1 MKPGSG
7 MLQRNKFLLPGGVLL
22 LGLAASYALLVGKP
36 KPQPIAPESAA
47 PPVVQVL
54 AAEPADIA
62 LTVSTQGSVQPR
74 REINIVS
81 QVGGLVERVDKHFAE
96 GGFFDAGAELVKVE
110 AADYQFALVR
120 ALARV
125 ADAAQMVAQEKG
137 RGKQAAREWRDLGNE
152 ESNQLFLRKP
162 QLAGAQAALRAAEA
176 DLGEARLNLQR
187 TSISVPFNG
196 RISEKHV
203 DVGQY
208 ITPGTTVARVYDTDV
223 VEVRLPLTDRQ
234 VALLDL
240 PLNYQDHTVA
250 DGGALVALRAR
261 FANREWQWQGR
272 IVRTDASIDVDSRV
286 VYAVAEVEKPFLR
299 DPVSGRPPLSIG
311 LFVRAEIQGRQLRD
325 VVTLPRSALR
335 NDGSVLLVDSDDRL
349 LLRQV
354 SVLKSNARQA
364 WVQGIAVNERVVVSQ
379 PALAVAGMAVTVKN
393 VETLAGGLQ

>member
-22 LGLAASYALLVGKP
+22 LGLAVSYLILVGRP
-36 KPQPIAPESAA
+36 KPSPTPPEVAA

-54 AAEPADIA
+54 AAEPADMV

-81 QVGGLVERVDKHFAE
+81 QVGGLVERVDKHFAA
-96 GGFFDAGAELVKVE
+96 GGFFDAGIELIKVE

-120 ALARV
+120 AEARV
-125 ADAAQMVAQEKG
+125 ADAEQVVAQEKG

-162 QLAGAQAALRAAEA
+162 QLAGTQAALRAAEA

-240 PLNYQDHTVA
+240 PLNFQDHTVA
-250 DGGALVALRAR
+250 DGGAPVALHAR

-299 DPVSGRPPLSIG
+299 DAASGRPPLGIG